1 MNEILAPSRRRVRT
15 FFKNVAWK
23 AASHVGLYGLTAWDL
38 EDDWLNFQRRQMVLP
53 SLGAE
58 LEGAT
63 IVHLSDLHCCPVMR
77 QRHLM
82 KYIEITNRLEP
93 DFVVITGDFIT
104 ASARHYAR
112 RARELLGELAPR
124 RATLAVLGNHDHGIW
139 VPRTHEGVPGLSAYV
154 ADQLHAAGVDVL
166 CNRSRTF
173 FQGSSSLSFVG
184 VDDLWSPQYD
194 PAGAFATLPGGSP
207 VVALVHNPDA
217 SGDLARLGARYI
229 LAGHTHG
236 KPVPDTMINKLL
248 FPVEHRHLVGGEYAI
263 GQAGRVYVNGG
274 LGPTRRVQAD
284 HRPEITQFTL
294 TSRRTREG
302 AGQGGSVGPIVQDW
316 PTGIQNARIEL

>member
-1 MNEILAPSRRRVRT
+1 MNEILAPSRRRVGA

-38 EDDWLNFQRRQMVLP
+38 EDEWLNFQRRRMVLP
-53 SLGAE
+53 SLGAG
-58 LEGAT
+58 LEGT
-63 IVHLSDLHCCPVMR
+63 TLVHLSDLHCCPVMR

-112 RARELLGELAPR
+112 RAGELLGELAPR

-139 VPRTHEGVPGLSAYV
+139 VPRTHEGVPGLSGYV
-154 ADQLHAAGVDVL
+154 ADQLRAAGVDVL
-166 CNRSRTF
+166 DNRARTF
-173 FQGSSSLSFVG
+173 CRGAASVSFVG
-184 VDDLWSPQYD
+184 VDDLWSPHYD

-236 KPVPDTMINKLL
+236 KPVPDTMINNLL

-263 GQAGRVYVNGG
+263 GADSRVYVNGG
-274 LGPTRRVQAD
+274 LGPTRRVQAV
-284 HRPEITQFTL
+284 HRPEITHFTL
-294 TSRRTREG
+294 T
-302 AGQGGSVGPIVQDW
+302 ALPGGGDADRPRPSGPVVHGW
-316 PTGIQNARIEL
+316 PTGVRDTRIDL